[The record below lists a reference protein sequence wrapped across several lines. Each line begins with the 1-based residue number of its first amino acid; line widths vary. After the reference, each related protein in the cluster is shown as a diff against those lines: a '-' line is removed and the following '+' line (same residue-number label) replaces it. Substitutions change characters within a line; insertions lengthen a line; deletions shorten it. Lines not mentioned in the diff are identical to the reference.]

1 MSASHLSKNIVGR
14 IKIWVK
20 ECFYFYIMVLRWC
33 WNAVRKKKILENSCC
48 SGKNH
53 FFWNWIHPL
62 LCYQSLDGGS
72 GIYNIQVVLQQLPRH
87 NWKFKFSHGTFGHH
101 DWNSIFATSSLGAEL
116 AGEHHPRP
124 QSCPSCPGHD
134 FQSSDLSLPFRARFY
149 CCWVPHLNS
158 RGLKWFPRH
167 KVLLHS
173 QVLEVKHP
181 ISTVWGF
188 YLQGGLRLAWAHS
201 RHPDGIRRASP
212 GWLQLSSHNSIS
224 AEGLLGLGSVLPDDV
239 RSALLW
245 QMSAICTAAPA
256 SLGEGQKNNPV
267 PLLSPRILSGAVLI
281 PVRLDNQGQTP
292 RLAIR
297 GSLEPGIDKSGDK
310 HIIPRI
316 QLSSCSLPALQQPWP
331 DVGIQHISLFPPSRF
346 TKLSLPI
353 AL

>member
-1 MSASHLSKNIVGR
+1 MQ
-14 IKIWVK
+14 W
-20 ECFYFYIMVLRWC
+20 E
-33 WNAVRKKKILENSCC
+33 RKRSWKILAVQAKIIFSGTEYILCFVTKAWMEALGFTTSRLFCSSFPGTSGSSNSA
-48 SGKNH
+48 
-53 FFWNWIHPL
+53 IEPL
-62 LCYQSLDGGS
+62 GTTTGIQSLPPAVWG
-72 GIYNIQVVLQQLPRH
+72 P
-87 NWKFKFSHGTFGHH
+87 
-101 DWNSIFATSSLGAEL
+101 EL

-256 SLGEGQKNNPV
+256 SLGEGQKNNPA